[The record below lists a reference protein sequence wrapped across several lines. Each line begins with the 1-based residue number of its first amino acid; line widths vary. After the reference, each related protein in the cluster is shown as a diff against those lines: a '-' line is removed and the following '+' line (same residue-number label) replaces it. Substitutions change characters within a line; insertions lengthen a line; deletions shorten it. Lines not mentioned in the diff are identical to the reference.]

1 MQARKAVHALAWGT
15 KFPALLFYPTHDTPG
30 LVDRISG
37 PGRSFAM
44 EDIVNLF
51 VSNGMSVAIIIY
63 FLYKDYKFNDQII
76 SVLTEMKEVLAALQ
90 AWHAKEE
97 G

>member
-1 MQARKAVHALAWGT
+1 
-15 KFPALLFYPTHDTPG
+15 
-30 LVDRISG
+30 
-37 PGRSFAM
+37 M